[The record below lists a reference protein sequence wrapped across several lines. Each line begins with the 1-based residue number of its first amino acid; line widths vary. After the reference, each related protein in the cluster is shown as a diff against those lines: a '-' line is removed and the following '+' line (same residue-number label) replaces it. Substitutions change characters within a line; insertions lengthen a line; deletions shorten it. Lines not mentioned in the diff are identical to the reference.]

1 MKKIIVTKEHHGK
14 KIHDY
19 LKETEGFSG
28 RGLRRMQIFIN
39 KKELKS
45 ADKLIKENDIIT
57 IRENLKGTDIE
68 PIEMELKIVHED
80 NNLILINK
88 PPYLITHPTAK
99 KVDKTLA
106 NGIVYYLQQQGN
118 QSVPRFYNRLDMNT
132 SGIIVVAKN
141 GYSQAFLQ
149 NYGEIDKH
157 YIAVVDGIM
166 EKDEYI
172 IEKKIGISA
181 DGIKREISEAGQEA
195 KTGVKVLKR
204 VEKENIT
211 VIEVKLYTGRTHQIR
226 VHLSSE
232 GHPILGD
239 ELYGKKDKR
248 AERQLLHSY
257 KISYID
263 PESKKRVEYQTDL
276 PEDMHKFYNF

>member
-1 MKKIIVTKEHHGK
+1 MRKITVTKEHHGK

-28 RGLRRMQIFIN
+28 RGLRKMQIYLN

-45 ADKLIKENDIIT
+45 ADKLIKENDLIT
-57 IRENLKGTDIE
+57 IRENLKGTDIK
-68 PIEMELKIVHED
+68 PIEMELDVVYED
-80 NNLILINK
+80 NNLLLINK

-106 NGIVYYLQQQGN
+106 NGIVYYLRKQGN
-118 QSVPRFYNRLDMNT
+118 ESVPRFYNRLDMNT
-132 SGIIVVAKN
+132 SGIIVIAKN
-141 GYSQAFLQ
+141 GFSQAFLQ
-149 NYGEIDKH
+149 NHGDIEKK
-157 YIAVVDGIM
+157 YIALVKGIV
-166 EKDEYI
+166 ENDEYV
-172 IEKKIGISA
+172 IEKKIGVSA
-181 DGIKREISEAGQEA
+181 DGIKREISENGQEA

-204 VEKENIT
+204 SKEKNLT
-211 VIEVKLYTGRTHQIR
+211 VIELTLYTGRTHQIR
-226 VHLSSE
+226 VHMSSE

-239 ELYGKKDKR
+239 ELYGGKDER

-263 PESKKRVEYQTDL
+263 PETKNRREFQTKL
-276 PEDMHKFYNF
+276 PKEMQEIIEF